1 MICIFEV
8 IMTKKFD
15 KLSALILEFTAYS
28 FIGWVY
34 ETVLTSA
41 VWGRYAERGWLHLP
55 ICPIYGFCALALL
68 LILCKIKNP
77 FLIFLVGIAVT
88 TAAELAASYVL
99 DLFIDDPLW
108 DYDNWAFNFQ
118 GRIALGSS
126 LIFGV
131 LCVLLMKVLHPAA
144 EYLADKIGGRAL
156 KINAAITLAAI
167 LADTAATLAGL

>member
-8 IMTKKFD
+8 IMSKKCD
-15 KLSALILEFTAYS
+15 KLSASVLEFTAYS
-28 FIGWVY
+28 FIGWAY
-34 ETVLTSA
+34 ETILTSA
-41 VWGRYAERGWLHLP
+41 VWGRFAERGWLHLP

-68 LILCKIKNP
+68 LILRRIKNP
-77 FLIFLVGIAVT
+77 FLIFLAGTAVT
-88 TAAELAASYVL
+88 TAAELAASYVVW
-99 DLFIDDPLW
+99 DLADSRLW

-131 LCVLLMKVLHPAA
+131 LCVLLIKVLHPAA
-144 EYLADKIGGRAL
+144 EYFSDRVGGRAL
-156 KINAAITLAAI
+156 KITAAITLTVI

>member
-1 MICIFEV
+1 
-8 IMTKKFD
+8 MTKKFD

-28 FIGWVY
+28 FIGWAY

-41 VWGRYAERGWLHLP
+41 VWGRFAERGWLHLP

-68 LILCKIKNP
+68 LILRKIKNP
-77 FLIFLVGIAVT
+77 LLIFLAGTAVT

-131 LCVLLMKVLHPAA
+131 LCVLLVKVLHPAA
-144 EYLADKIGGRAL
+144 EYLADKVGGRAL
-156 KINAAITLAAI
+156 NITAAITIAII

>member
-1 MICIFEV
+1 MEKI
-8 IMTKKFD
+8 
-15 KLSALILEFTAYS
+15 SAWVLEFTAYS
-28 FIGWVY
+28 FIGWLY

-41 VWGRYAERGWLHLP
+41 VWGRFADRGWLHLP
-55 ICPIYGFCALALL
+55 ICPLYGFCALALL
-68 LILCKIKNP
+68 LILGKLKSVP
-77 FLIFLVGIAVT
+77 LIFLVGTCLT

-131 LCVLLMKVLHPAA
+131 LCVLLIKVLHPFA
-144 EYLADKIGGRAL
+144 EHLAGKLGGKVL
-156 KINAAITLAAI
+156 KIAAAVTLSVI
-167 LADTAATLAGL
+167 LADTTAVLAGL

>member
-1 MICIFEV
+1 MIFIFEV

-28 FIGWVY
+28 FIGWAY

-68 LILCKIKNP
+68 LILRKIKNP
-77 FLIFLVGIAVT
+77 FLIFLAGTAVT

-118 GRIALGSS
+118 GRIALGSI
-126 LIFGV
+126 IFGV
-131 LCVLLMKVLHPAA
+131 LCVLLMKVLHPSAA
-144 EYLADKIGGRAL
+144 YLADKVGGRAL
-156 KINAAITLAAI
+156 KITAAITLAVI
-167 LADTAATLAGL
+167 LTDTAATLAGL